1 MLEDSVQ
8 QYLSRLLLTFSDLC
22 DSDAEIAACLTFMR
36 ITPPNSAFAWTSEMV
51 RASMPAAYSTVCHA
65 SEYSATYNNR
75 ALDYCR
81 TIVSLIKRRNKNE

>member
-36 ITPPNSAFAWTSEMV
+36 ITPPNSAFAWSAEQV
-51 RASMPAAYSTVCHA
+51 RTAIPAAYSTVCRA

-81 TIVSLIKRRNKNE
+81 AIVSVIKRRNINE